1 MISLPNPAR
10 RLRSAAV
17 VGLPALLLAAC
28 ATTQMNADW
37 RDPALAP
44 AAFKAAR
51 VVVVCRAADETLRRV
66 CEDQWAGQLA
76 AQGLAPAPSYAIA
89 GFPVASA
96 DTSDEMNAALRAAGV
111 AALAAMSLAP
121 GEVAVVSSGP
131 QVGVGVGGSSG
142 GRGGGFSVGGI
153 GISFPI
159 GGPTASQGLG
169 ASAAFVDVA
178 GGRIVWS
185 GKASA
190 PPSGDLA
197 RQVVELTQVTTG
209 AMRRAALF

>member
-1 MISLPNPAR
+1 LLAG
-10 RLRSAAV
+10 LLAAV
-17 VGLPALLLAAC
+17 LAAC
-28 ATTQMNADW
+28 ATTQMSAEW

-44 AAFKAAR
+44 ATYKAAR
-51 VVVVCRAADETLRRV
+51 VLVVCRANDETLRRV
-66 CEDQWAGQLA
+66 CEDQWALQLGT
-76 AQGLAPAPSYAIA
+76 QGLATVPSYSIA
-89 GFPVASA
+89 GFPWASP
-96 DTSDEMNAALRAAGV
+96 DTSDDMKAALRAAGV

-142 GRGGGFSVGGI
+142 GRGGGISVGGI

-159 GGPTASQGLG
+159 GSPTATQGLG
-169 ASAAFVDVA
+169 ASAVLVDVA
-178 GGRIVWS
+178 GARIVWS

-190 PPSGDLA
+190 PPSGDLG
-197 RQVVELTQVTTG
+197 RQVLELTQVTTE